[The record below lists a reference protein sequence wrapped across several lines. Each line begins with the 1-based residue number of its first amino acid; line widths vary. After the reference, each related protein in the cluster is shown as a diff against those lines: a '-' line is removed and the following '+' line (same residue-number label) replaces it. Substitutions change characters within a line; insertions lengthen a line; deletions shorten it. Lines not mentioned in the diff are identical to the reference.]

1 MSGATALRRTA
12 AQITR
17 RLCVAKERLTTT
29 EWAVKYREL
38 PETGGTR
45 GRYRIET
52 VPYHRRPQDLM
63 GDPTVPLICLAWASQ
78 TGKSTCIENAIGKR
92 IHLTP
97 GPMLMVRPK
106 IDDAESWAKE
116 RFDPMVR
123 ATRVL
128 SALVRLGRAGQS
140 TLRYKVFPGGYL
152 FVPSA
157 QSATE
162 LASRSAPDLFIDEAD
177 RMEVIA
183 GEGNPIEI
191 VQRRNAATDLG
202 TTVITST
209 PRDEETTLIWP
220 YLEDGTYEL
229 YELPCPHCA
238 HMQPLVWGARERDTG
253 LRWRHAEPWTAAY
266 LCRSCQHT
274 FEEREKPALL
284 LAGDWRATQPE
295 KEYPSFHLNG
305 LYSPFAKSSWA
316 TLAREWEKAQGKPHN
331 LQVFFNTRLAEL
343 WKEAADQVDESTLAG
358 RLEEELE
365 EGVVPDGVG
374 VLTAGVDVQA
384 AAGGRLEVA
393 VWGWG
398 AGLES
403 WLVATA
409 ILPGDPDREPD
420 SPGSVWQ
427 DLDAYLGRRFPHV
440 NGGELPIAATLIDSG
455 HATTKVYAFTRQRA
469 RRKIYACKGVGGEKV
484 TPVGKPTPQGR
495 WRVILYP
502 LGVDALKTEFLRS
515 QIHEQ
520 SPGPGY
526 VHLGKWVGD
535 GYLKQLVSE
544 KRITRIVKGRAVR
557 EWRPLR
563 ADTATEGLDC
573 RNYARAALD
582 VLGPRV
588 VRSLGTLAEG
598 FSGPRAEVEDS
609 EETPPT
615 VPAETLAPKKTAR
628 LPKRRGGWIKSW

>member
-1 MSGATALRRTA
+1 MSTATQLRRRA
-12 AQITR
+12 AHIIRFQ
-17 RLCVAKERLTTT
+17 AAPKERLTTT
-29 EWAVKYREL
+29 EWAIKYREL

-92 IHLTP
+92 IHLSP
-97 GPMLMVRPK
+97 GPMLMVRPN
-106 IDDAESWAKE
+106 IYDAESWAKE

-128 SALVRLGRAGQS
+128 AERVKLGRAGQS
-140 TLRYKVFPGGYL
+140 TLRYKVFAGGYL

-191 VQRRNAATDLG
+191 VMRRNAATDLG

-209 PRDEETTLIWP
+209 PRDEASTLIWP
-220 YLEDGTYEL
+220 YLEDGTHEL
-229 YELPCPHCA
+229 FELPCPRCA
-238 HMQPLVWGARERDTG
+238 HRQPLVWGTRERDAG
-253 LRWRHAEPWTAAY
+253 LRWKYGEPHTAAY
-266 LCRSCQHT
+266 LCRSCLTT

-284 LAGDWRATQPE
+284 LEGAWVATQPE
-295 KEYPSFHLNG
+295 KDYPSFHLNG

-316 TLAREWEKAQGKPHN
+316 TLAREWEKAQGKPQD
-331 LQVFFNTRLAEL
+331 LQVFVNTRLAEP
-343 WKEAADQVDESTLAG
+343 WKEAAEQVDETTLAA

-365 EGVVPDGVG
+365 EGLVPAGVG
-374 VLTAGVDVQA
+374 VLTAGVDVQQ

-403 WLVATA
+403 WLIATA
-409 ILPGDPDREPD
+409 VLPGDPDRDPD

-427 DLDAYLGRRFPHV
+427 ELDAFLGRPFPHV
-440 NGGELPIAATLIDSG
+440 NGGALPIAATFVDSG
-455 HATTKVYAFTRQRA
+455 YATSKVYAFTRQRA
-469 RRKIYACKGVGGEKV
+469 RRRIFACKGVGGEKV
-484 TPVGKPTPQGR
+484 IPFGKPSAQTR
-495 WRVILYP
+495 WRVIVYP
-502 LGVDALKTEFLRS
+502 LGVDALKAEFLRS

-520 SPGPGY
+520 APGPGY
-526 VHLGKWVGD
+526 VHLGKWVTD

-544 KRITRIVKGRAVR
+544 KRVTRIVKGRPVR
-557 EWRPLR
+557 EWRPVR
-563 ADTATEGLDC
+563 ADAATEGLDC
-573 RNYARAALD
+573 RNYARGALES
-582 VLGPRV
+582 LGPRLI
-588 VRSLGTLAEG
+588 RSLGERAAELAPTP
-598 FSGPRAEVEDS
+598 SEDA
-609 EETPPT
+609 PPPVTT
-615 VPAETLAPKKTAR
+615 VPAEVMQPAR
-628 LPKRRGGWIKSW
+628 PALPARPRRSGWIKSW

>member
-1 MSGATALRRTA
+1 MSAATALRREA
-12 AQITR
+12 AAIVR
-17 RLCVAKERLTTT
+17 RIAVPLERATTT

-63 GDPTVPLICLAWASQ
+63 CDPTVPLVVLAWASQ
-78 TGKSTCIENAIGKR
+78 TGKSTCIENAIGKK
-92 IHLTP
+92 IHLSP

-123 ATRVL
+123 ATAVLRDRVK
-128 SALVRLGRAGQS
+128 LGRAGAS

-152 FVPSA
+152 FIPSA

-177 RMEVIA
+177 RMEVLA

-209 PRDEETTLIWP
+209 PRDAETTMIWP
-220 YLEDGTYEL
+220 YLEDGTLEL
-229 YELPCPHCA
+229 YELPCPHCGHA
-238 HMQPLVWGARERDTG
+238 QPLVWGTRERETG
-253 LRWRHAEPWTAAY
+253 LRWKYGEPWSAAY
-266 LCRSCQHT
+266 LCRSCQASID
-274 FEEREKPALL
+274 EREKPAML
-284 LAGDWRATQPE
+284 LAGDWKATQPE
-295 KEYPSFHLNG
+295 KSYPSLHLNG
-305 LYSPFAKSSWA
+305 LYSPFGKSSWA
-316 TLAREWEKAQGKPHN
+316 ALAREWEKAQGKPQD
-331 LQVFFNTRLAEL
+331 LQVFVNTRLAEP
-343 WKEAADQVDESTLAG
+343 WQEQAEQVDETTLAG
-358 RLEEELE
+358 RLEGYE

-374 VLTAGVDVQA
+374 VLTAGVDVQS
-384 AAGGRLEVA
+384 AAGGRIEVA

-403 WLVATA
+403 WLIATA
-409 ILPGDPDREPD
+409 VLPGDPDREPD
-420 SPGSVWQ
+420 SPGSVWR
-427 DLDAYLGRRFPHV
+427 DLDTFLLRRFRHV
-440 NGGELPIAATLIDSG
+440 NGAELPISATLVDSG
-455 HATTKVYAFTRQRA
+455 HATSKVYTFTRQRA
-469 RRKIYACKGVGGEKV
+469 RRKVYACKGVGGEKV
-484 TPVGKPTPQGR
+484 IPFGKPTAQGR

-515 QIHEQ
+515 QIHETKH
-520 SPGPGY
+520 GPGY
-526 VHLGKWVGD
+526 VHLGTWVTD

-544 KRITRIVKGRAVR
+544 KRITRIVKGRPVR
-557 EWRPLR
+557 EWKPLR

-573 RNYARAALD
+573 RNYARGALE
-582 VLGPRV
+582 VLGPKV
-588 VRSLGTLAEG
+588 IRSLGELAARFRDPSADDENTPEREVPIA
-598 FSGPRAEVEDS
+598 STVTAAPAAKPR
-609 EETPPT
+609 
-615 VPAETLAPKKTAR
+615 
-628 LPKRRGGWIKSW
+628 RRGGWIKRW